1 MRLST
6 ANLFNSSK
14 FNKITMYTTHGD
26 YTGLDRAWQF
36 MREFRLTVSYRFGSL
51 KASVKQTNKTI
62 ENNDLEG
69 GSKPVGN

>member
-1 MRLST
+1 
-6 ANLFNSSK
+6 
-14 FNKITMYTTHGD
+14 MYTTHGD

-69 GSKPVGN
+69 GSKPGGN